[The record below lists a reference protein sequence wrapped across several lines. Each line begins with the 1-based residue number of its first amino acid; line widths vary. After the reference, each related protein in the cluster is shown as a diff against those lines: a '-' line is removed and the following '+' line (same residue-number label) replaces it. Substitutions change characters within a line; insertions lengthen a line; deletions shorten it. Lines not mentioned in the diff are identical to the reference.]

1 MDSFSLGFL
10 WEIFAE
16 VFFLEGIFG
25 GNVLKDIGGGI
36 WRGWWRILVET
47 FCTRFCAG
55 DFMDYFGV
63 AMFVQI
69 FGVFYSKDLDG
80 VWTAVCDPNICM

>member
-1 MDSFSLGFL
+1 MRRFSLRDFCG
-10 WEIFAE
+10 W
-16 VFFLEGIFG
+16 
-25 GNVLKDIGGGI
+25 NVLKDIGGGI

-63 AMFVQI
+63 AIFLQI
-69 FGVFYSKDLDG
+69 FGVFYVKDFDG
-80 VWTAVCDPNICM
+80 VWTAVCDPDICE